1 MSDSDTEL
9 LIDHDVNGN
18 GALGEAP
25 STQRTLN
32 TFFGVIVPCCLSM
45 FSVVLFLRMGFI
57 IGQAGL
63 IQALIML
70 VIAFI
75 IIALTVTSVC
85 AISTN
90 GAVEAGG
97 AYFMISRALGPEMG
111 ASIGLMFYLAN
122 AAAVAMYIFGMCET
136 IIDDFGPGGQLLP
149 SINST
154 GIPTSQW
161 IEYGYGTALLFLVA
175 VICLVG
181 ADIYAKAVFGIFI
194 VVGSAIICVIVSF
207 FVEKEM
213 QVPVVNP
220 DWPNRTEL
228 YTGFSSQT
236 FHANLYSNYTIDYK
250 HHDKGLYSF
259 SEIFALL
266 FCYKH
271 TCLTAITHI
280 LERTAQG
287 ELKNPSKSIPVG
299 TIAACSIVCF
309 TYILLM
315 MFIAATC
322 PKALLNN
329 NYTFLQ
335 AINFWPPIV
344 FIGIFFSSFSAALSS
359 LIGASRVLHAMAKDG
374 MFGPAL
380 RLVKMTN
387 SKGNPYVAVVMTW
400 FLIQVVL
407 LIGKLNAIAPLV
419 TIFFL
424 LAYTAC
430 DLACLGL
437 DWASAP
443 NFRPTFK
450 YFSWHTALLGV
461 ISTMAVMFLVNY
473 IWALAAMAIMII
485 LSAISH
491 YTAPQVAWGSIS
503 QALIFHQVRKYA
515 LKMNVQDSSIDS
527 WRPGILYLVRD
538 ITASV
543 EGLLFVNDL
552 KKSGLLVLGHV
563 NLGSIDEEDMES
575 SKRKLNAWY
584 DFVKRIKSRRLSS
597 IQLAQTYD
605 WVPNSFCDY
614 PAWAG

>member
-1 MSDSDTEL
+1 
-9 LIDHDVNGN
+9 
-18 GALGEAP
+18 
-25 STQRTLN
+25 
-32 TFFGVIVPCCLSM
+32 
-45 FSVVLFLRMGFI
+45 
-57 IGQAGL
+57 
-63 IQALIML
+63 
-70 VIAFI
+70 
-75 IIALTVTSVC
+75 
-85 AISTN
+85 
-90 GAVEAGG
+90 
-97 AYFMISRALGPEMG
+97 
-111 ASIGLMFYLAN
+111 
-122 AAAVAMYIFGMCET
+122 
-136 IIDDFGPGGQLLP
+136 
-149 SINST
+149 
-154 GIPTSQW
+154 
-161 IEYGYGTALLFLVA
+161 
-175 VICLVG
+175 
-181 ADIYAKAVFGIFI
+181 
-194 VVGSAIICVIVSF
+194 
-207 FVEKEM
+207 
-213 QVPVVNP
+213 
-220 DWPNRTEL
+220 
-228 YTGFSSQT
+228 
-236 FHANLYSNYTIDYK
+236 
-250 HHDKGLYSF
+250 
-259 SEIFALL
+259 
-266 FCYKH
+266 
-271 TCLTAITHI
+271 
-280 LERTAQG
+280 
-287 ELKNPSKSIPVG
+287 
-299 TIAACSIVCF
+299 
-309 TYILLM
+309 M

-380 RLVKMTN
+380 RLVKKTN
-387 SKGNPYVAVVMTW
+387 SKGNPYVAVVVTW
-400 FLIQVVL
+400 FLIQIVL

-527 WRPGILYLVRD
+527 WRPGILYLVKD

-584 DFVKRIKSRRLSS
+584 DFVKKNQVKAFVEHTTCPDLRLGAEQLLRLSGLGGMKANTLVMNIDSPTDSTKDIITDAIRLDRNVVLMKNVTSFNRNLLQGKNDNFIDIWPTSLTSPGFMIGTVDS
-597 IQLAQTYD
+597 IKADANAQFLLQLGCLLSRSHSWKPTAKLRIFIPVAPGTDVIAAQKSFKNYFMELRITAVLVLVTVEYD
-605 WVPNSFCDY
+605 QLELMDDDYVSWVNSLILSKKSGQTGITFLQLPNTVDTCMGFISPEKGSGKIFFIYLFLKQYCSVLPVRSGTSCDDLGSQKCYFCIDKNSY
-614 PAWAG
+614 KINVHAVPLHLRIFPFLSLNF